1 MSLARILAPI
11 AIALGTSGCGT
22 LPAGTDLPA
31 VLVSPDAQ
39 VREELQQTVASAL
52 NGAPVTLADDA
63 LVRDSTLL
71 IERNQA
77 RDANGV
83 PLSGRELGRPEKFQL
98 VKNGKDCVLIHEG
111 SGKRWTLKHAKCS
124 PV

>member
-1 MSLARILAPI
+1 M
-11 AIALGTSGCGT
+11 
-22 LPAGTDLPA
+22 
-31 VLVSPDAQ
+31 
-39 VREELQQTVASAL
+39 ASTL

-63 LVRDSTLL
+63 LARTARCI

-98 VKNGKDCVLIHEG
+98 VKSGKDCVLIHEG
-111 SGKRWTLKHAKCS
+111 SGKRWTLKHATCS

>member
-1 MSLARILAPI
+1 VTLARTLALLVVT
-11 AIALGTSGCGT
+11 LGTCSCGT
-22 LPAGTDLPA
+22 LPAGNDLQA
-31 VLVSPDAQ
+31 VIVAPTAQ
-39 VREELQQTVASAL
+39 SREELKEAVSSVL

-63 LVRDSTLL
+63 LTHDSTLL

-77 RDANGV
+77 RDAKGV

-98 VKNGKDCVLIHEG
+98 VKSGKDCVLIHEA
-111 SGKRWTLKHAKCS
+111 SGKRWTLKHATCS

>member
-1 MSLARILAPI
+1 MSVARVLAPLAV
-11 AIALGTSGCGT
+11 AIGTCSCGT
-22 LPAGTDLPA
+22 LPAGNDVPA
-31 VLVSPDAQ
+31 IVVAPNAQ
-39 VREELQQTVASAL
+39 SRVELQQTVSGAL

-63 LVRDSTLL
+63 LTHDSVLL

-98 VKNGKDCVLIHEG
+98 VKNGAECVLIHET
-111 SGKRWTLKHAKCS
+111 SGNRWTLKHTTCS

>member
-1 MSLARILAPI
+1 MTVARTLAVMVV
-11 AIALGTSGCGT
+11 ALGTCGCGT
-22 LPAGTDLPA
+22 LPAGSDLPA
-31 VLVSPDAQ
+31 VIVGPTTQSRQ
-39 VREELQQTVASAL
+39 ELQQAVASTL

-63 LVRDSTLL
+63 LTQDSTLI

-98 VKNGKDCVLIHEG
+98 VKSGKDCVLIHEA
-111 SGKRWTLKHAKCS
+111 SGKRWTLKHTTCS

>member
-1 MSLARILAPI
+1 MSLTRTLAPI
-11 AIALGTSGCGT
+11 AIALGIGACGT

-31 VLVSPDAQ
+31 VFISQDAQ
-39 VREELQQTVASAL
+39 SREELQQTVASAL
-52 NGAPVTLADDA
+52 NGAVVTLADDA

-77 RDANGV
+77 RDASGV

>member
-1 MSLARILAPI
+1 MSIARRLAPI
-11 AIALGTSGCGT
+11 AIALVTCACCT

-31 VLVSPDAQ
+31 VIASPTAQ
-39 VREELQQTVASAL
+39 SREELQQTVMAAL

-63 LVRDSTLL
+63 LTHDSLLL

-77 RDANGV
+77 RDAQGV

-98 VKNGKDCVLIHEG
+98 VKNGKDCVLIHEA
-111 SGKRWTLKHAKCS
+111 SGKRWTLKHTQCS
-124 PV
+124 PT

>member
-1 MSLARILAPI
+1 MSLARTLAAI
-11 AIALGTSGCGT
+11 AIALGTCACGT

-31 VLVSPDAQ
+31 VIDSPTAQ
-39 VREELQQTVASAL
+39 SREELQQIVAGAL
-52 NGAPVTLADDA
+52 NNAPVTLADDA
-63 LVRDSTLL
+63 LTHESLLL

-77 RDANGV
+77 RDAKGV

-98 VKNGKDCVLIHEG
+98 VKNGKDCVLIHEA

-124 PV
+124 PI